1 MRPNRCVWLN
11 FCNAVTASQQ
21 ENTLALDAE
30 SLTQFTETV
39 ARFVRERL
47 IPAEA
52 VVSSE
57 DHIPRELLTGM
68 GELGLFGMTLPERFG
83 GLDLNASEEVK
94 VVFELCY
101 AAPAFRGYL
110 GANNGLGGRAILVG
124 GSEDQQETYLPSIA
138 RGDILTAF
146 ALTEPES
153 GSDAAALK
161 TKATR
166 QADGSWVLS
175 GRKTYIT
182 HADCAD
188 LFIVVARSDPAS
200 TGGKGVSVFL
210 VPGDTPGIMRGK
222 PERKMGQQGTHVAEL
237 SFNDC
242 ALPATAL
249 LGVEGRGFEL
259 TMQGIDRSRLHMGA
273 ICVGVARRL
282 IDEALHYALERKQ
295 FGKPIGEFQLIQAM
309 LADSQTDIYA
319 AECMIRDATRRA
331 DTGERVSTEA
341 ACAKVFATEMCG
353 RVADR
358 VVQIFGGAGYLR
370 EYPAERFFRDA
381 RVYRIYEG
389 TTQILQLA
397 IAKAMLRDFAGT

>member
-1 MRPNRCVWLN
+1 M
-11 FCNAVTASQQ
+11 
-21 ENTLALDAE
+21 ALDAE
-30 SLTQFTETV
+30 SLAQFTDTV

-52 VVSSE
+52 QVAA
-57 DHIPRELLTGM
+57 DDRIPDDLLRGM
-68 GELGLFGMTLPERFG
+68 GELGLFGMTLPEQFG
-83 GLDLNASEEVK
+83 GLNLNASEEVR

-124 GSEDQQETYLPSIA
+124 GSEPMKDKYLTGIA
-138 RGDILTAF
+138 SGEIVTAF
-146 ALTEPES
+146 ALTEPET

-161 TKATR
+161 TKATK

-182 HADCAD
+182 HADIAD
-188 LFIVVARSDPAS
+188 VFIVVARSDPQS
-200 TGGKGVSVFL
+200 VGGKGVSVFL
-210 VPGDTPGIMRGK
+210 VPGDTPGLARGK
-222 PERKMGQQGTHVAEL
+222 PEKKMGQQGTHVADL

-242 ALPATAL
+242 VLPASAL

-282 IDEALHYALERKQ
+282 IDESLKYAMERRQ
-295 FGKPIGEFQLIQAM
+295 FGKPIAEFQLVQAM
-309 LADSQTDIYA
+309 LADSQAEMA
-319 AECMIRDATRRA
+319 AARALVIDSAARCDA
-331 DTGERVSTEA
+331 GENISMEA
-341 ACAKVFATEMCG
+341 SCCKMFASEMVG

-358 VVQIFGGAGYLR
+358 AVQIFGGAGYMQDSVV
-370 EYPAERFFRDA
+370 ERLYRDV
-381 RVYRIYEG
+381 RVFRIYEG
-389 TTQILQLA
+389 TTQIQQVT
-397 IAKAMLRDFAGT
+397 IAKHMIRRATAG

>member
-1 MRPNRCVWLN
+1 MP
-11 FCNAVTASQQ
+11 
-21 ENTLALDAE
+21 LDAE
-30 SLTQFTETV
+30 SLTQFTDTV

-52 VVSSE
+52 QVAA
-57 DHIPRELLTGM
+57 DDRIPDELLRGM
-68 GELGLFGMTLPERFG
+68 GELGLFGMTLPEEFG
-83 GLDLNASEEVK
+83 GLNLNASEEVR

-124 GSEDQQETYLPSIA
+124 GSEAMKDKYLTGIA
-138 RGDILTAF
+138 SGEIVTAF
-146 ALTEPES
+146 ALTEPET

-161 TKATR
+161 TKATK

-182 HADCAD
+182 HADIAD
-188 LFIVVARSDPAS
+188 LFIVVARSDPQS
-200 TGGKGVSVFL
+200 VGGKGVSVFL
-210 VPGDTPGIMRGK
+210 VPGDTPGIARGK
-222 PERKMGQQGTHVAEL
+222 PEKKMGQQGTHVADL

-242 ALPATAL
+242 VLPASAL

-282 IDEALHYALERKQ
+282 IDESLKYAMERRQ
-295 FGKPIGEFQLIQAM
+295 FGKPIAEFQLVQAM
-309 LADSQTDIYA
+309 LADSQAEMA
-319 AECMIRDATRRA
+319 AARALVIDSAARCDA
-331 DTGERVSTEA
+331 GENISMEA
-341 ACAKVFATEMCG
+341 SCCKMFASEMVG

-358 VVQIFGGAGYLR
+358 AVQIFGGAGYMQDSVV
-370 EYPAERFFRDA
+370 ERLYRDV
-381 RVYRIYEG
+381 RVFRIYEG
-389 TTQILQLA
+389 TTQIQQVT
-397 IAKAMLRDFAGT
+397 IAKHMIRRATAG